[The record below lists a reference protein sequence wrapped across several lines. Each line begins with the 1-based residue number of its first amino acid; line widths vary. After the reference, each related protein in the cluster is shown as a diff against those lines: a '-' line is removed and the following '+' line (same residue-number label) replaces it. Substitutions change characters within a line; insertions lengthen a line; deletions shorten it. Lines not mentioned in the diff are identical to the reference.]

1 MPITITRLEDIIRE
15 RNYSPSAGEVR
26 TIAQELLLSRGI
38 LELRNVQLRKAN
50 SQVALTEDV
59 YRFTMKRAQ
68 KMQRN
73 AKILLAISIGVAL
86 WAGGFYVF

>member
-1 MPITITRLEDIIRE
+1 MPVTITRLEELIQQ
-15 RNYSPSAGEVR
+15 RNYPPTEGEVR
-26 TIAQELLLSRGI
+26 TIAQELLLNLGI
-38 LELRNVQLRKAN
+38 LELRNVQLRKAK

-73 AKILLAISIGVAL
+73 AKILLAISIGIAL